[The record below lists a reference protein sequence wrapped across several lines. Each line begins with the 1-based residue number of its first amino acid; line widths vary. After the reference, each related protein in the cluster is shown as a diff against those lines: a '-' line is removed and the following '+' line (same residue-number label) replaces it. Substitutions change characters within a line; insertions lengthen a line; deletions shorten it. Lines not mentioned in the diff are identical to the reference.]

1 MPQHQLIIIACLVW
15 TLLNMAPSRAA
26 HADTVRV
33 GVYENNP
40 LLFLS
45 SAGKPSGLFG
55 DVLQEV
61 AERLGWE
68 LVIVPGSWDSVYKM
82 TVSGSLDLLPAV
94 ALQDGRLTILD
105 FSESALLTNWGEI
118 FAPRNSGIQ
127 SFPDLINKRIAL
139 LKGDTHS
146 MAFIELMQRF
156 GLPFTAMEFSSY
168 ADCFQA
174 VSTGISDAAVANR
187 MFGLRNKSE
196 HSLMSTPII
205 FNPIQMR
212 FAVPKGDPRSL
223 LPGINEV
230 ITDLMQA
237 KESAYTRSMRQW
249 ITAET
254 REEMPRWLPYALGS
268 LIAGIILTIGLSIFL
283 RMQVRLRTMRLTDLN
298 RSLQEEVAARAQ
310 TELNLV
316 RSEMRHRALFTAV
329 SDPVLVADRD
339 TGILVE
345 CNEAAVHYFGRSR
358 EQLIGLPQRELHP
371 PETLQVD
378 GVTEDFKRQGASPG
392 FLDNLR
398 ILAAGGEVRCVEIS
412 ASTFEIG
419 ESKLILG
426 VFRDVTDR
434 KRAEEA
440 LRETERFLKSSQQ
453 IGRLGSWRL
462 DLATNQ
468 VVWTDE
474 LYKMYGFDPTL
485 PPPPYA
491 EHMKLFTPESWE
503 MLSTALAHTAE
514 AGVPYE
520 LELETVRK
528 DGSTGWMWVR
538 GEAVKN
544 TEGRITN
551 LWGAAQDITERKQ
564 AEDLLRESEARF
576 RLLFENAP
584 LSYQSLD
591 ERGYFLDVNK
601 KWLETLGY
609 EREEVIGKWFGD
621 FLGPGFTDHF
631 DTNFPLFKHAC
642 VIDGVEFDMV
652 AKNGR
657 IIRVAFNGRV
667 QLASD
672 GEFLRTHCI
681 FNDITDRRQAEEAL
695 RKSEERFIL
704 AMRASSDG
712 LFDWNLETNEIYYS
726 PGWKKM
732 LGYEEHELPNDFSV
746 WENNID
752 PGDMKKSWEL
762 QQKLISRQI
771 ERFVLEF
778 KMRHKNGH
786 WVDILSRAEAIF
798 NDSGQAVR
806 IIGTHVDITERR
818 QAETELLLAKE
829 AAEAAN
835 RAKSEFLA
843 NMSHEIRTPL
853 NGIMG
858 MLQLLETT
866 TLDEEQLHFC
876 SLGIQSTNR
885 LTSLLSDI
893 LDLSRVEAS
902 MMPIRSERFDL
913 RGVLT
918 QTLDLFEPVAIQTV
932 VTLTRHLD
940 PGLPIW
946 VVGDSIR
953 LQQVLTNLIGNAFKF
968 TKRGHVHVEVYPLP
982 SHSNDTVRVF
992 FAVEDTGC
1000 GIADEDIGT
1009 LFQPFTQV
1017 SQGYTRNHQGAG
1029 LGLTISRQLV
1039 GLMGGDMAVES
1050 EEGVGTTFTFCVTF
1064 NNEVRPHEDD
1074 AAVESCTAL
1083 PVSHRILL
1091 AEDDETTV
1099 FSISRLLEK
1108 SGHNVTVARNG
1119 QEALEMH
1126 EMNDFDLIL
1135 MDVSMPVMD
1144 GIEACQRIR
1153 GSGNSHKRDIPII
1166 ALTAYAMAGDKEK
1179 ILAAGMSGYVAK
1191 PVNLESLMQMMS
1203 ETHAQQRR

>member
-1 MPQHQLIIIACLVW
+1 
-15 TLLNMAPSRAA
+15 
-26 HADTVRV
+26 
-33 GVYENNP
+33 
-40 LLFLS
+40 
-45 SAGKPSGLFG
+45 
-55 DVLQEV
+55 
-61 AERLGWE
+61 
-68 LVIVPGSWDSVYKM
+68 
-82 TVSGSLDLLPAV
+82 
-94 ALQDGRLTILD
+94 
-105 FSESALLTNWGEI
+105 
-118 FAPRNSGIQ
+118 
-127 SFPDLINKRIAL
+127 
-139 LKGDTHS
+139 
-146 MAFIELMQRF
+146 
-156 GLPFTAMEFSSY
+156 
-168 ADCFQA
+168 
-174 VSTGISDAAVANR
+174 
-187 MFGLRNKSE
+187 
-196 HSLMSTPII
+196 
-205 FNPIQMR
+205 
-212 FAVPKGDPRSL
+212 
-223 LPGINEV
+223 
-230 ITDLMQA
+230 
-237 KESAYTRSMRQW
+237 MRQW

-254 REEMPRWLPYALGS
+254 SEEMPRWLLYALGS

-283 RMQVRLRTMRLTDLN
+283 RMQVRLRTVRLTDLN
-298 RSLQEEVAARAQ
+298 RSLQEEVAAREQ

-316 RSEMRHRALFTAV
+316 RSEMRHRALFAAV

-371 PETLQVD
+371 PETLQVE
-378 GVTEDFKRQGASPG
+378 GVTEDFKRQVASPG
-392 FLDNLR
+392 FLHNLR
-398 ILAAGGEVRCVEIS
+398 VLAAGGEVRCVEIS

-426 VFRDVTDR
+426 VFHDVTDR

-564 AEDLLRESEARF
+564 AEDSLRESEARF

-621 FLGPGFTDHF
+621 ILGPGFTEHF

-652 AKNGR
+652 TKNGR

-667 QLASD
+667 QLARD

-681 FNDITDRRQAEEAL
+681 FT
-695 RKSEERFIL
+695 
-704 AMRASSDG
+704 
-712 LFDWNLETNEIYYS
+712 
-726 PGWKKM
+726 
-732 LGYEEHELPNDFSV
+732 
-746 WENNID
+746 
-752 PGDMKKSWEL
+752 
-762 QQKLISRQI
+762 
-771 ERFVLEF
+771 
-778 KMRHKNGH
+778 
-786 WVDILSRAEAIF
+786 
-798 NDSGQAVR
+798 
-806 IIGTHVDITERR
+806 DITERR
-818 QAETELLLAKE
+818 QAETELLLAKD

-902 MMPIRSERFDL
+902 MMLIRSERFDL

-918 QTLDLFEPVAIQTV
+918 QTLDLFEPVAVQTG

-953 LQQVLTNLIGNAFKF
+953 LQQVLTNLISNSFKF
-968 TKRGHVHVEVYPLP
+968 TKRGHVHVEAYALP
-982 SHSNDTVRVF
+982 SRSNDTLRVF
-992 FAVEDTGC
+992 FAIEDTGC
-1000 GIADEDIGT
+1000 GIADEDLGN

-1029 LGLTISRQLV
+1029 LGLTISKQLV
-1039 GLMGGDMAVES
+1039 GLMDGNMAVES
-1050 EEGVGTTFTFCVTF
+1050 EAGVGTTFVFCVTF
-1064 NNEVRPHEDD
+1064 SNDVRPHEDE
-1074 AAVESCTAL
+1074 AAPESRTAPPMSL
-1083 PVSHRILL
+1083 RILL
-1091 AEDDETTV
+1091 AEDDETTG

-1108 SGHNVTVARNG
+1108 SGHSVTVARNG

-1126 EMNDFDLIL
+1126 AANDFDLIL

-1144 GIEACQRIR
+1144 GIKACQRIR
-1153 GSGNSHKRDIPII
+1153 GSENPHKRDIPII

-1179 ILAAGMSGYVAK
+1179 FLAAGMNGYVAK
-1191 PVNLESLMQMMS
+1191 PVKMESLMQMMS
-1203 ETHAQQRR
+1203 ETLAENRR